1 MSLFLVQPFTFAE
14 WVDLMEN
21 PRVDISHRN
30 HAGGNPTPK
39 RCVDNGTWH
48 FSWDDVMGQELDVQ
62 NNFGQSGSFSHS
74 PLQMYPTRSKDSQK
88 CEFC

>member
-1 MSLFLVQPFTFAE
+1 MSLFLVQPFAFVE

-30 HAGGNPTPK
+30 APK

-62 NNFGQSGSFSHS
+62 NNFGQAGSFSHS
-74 PLQMYPTRSKDSQK
+74 PFQMYPKRSKDSQK